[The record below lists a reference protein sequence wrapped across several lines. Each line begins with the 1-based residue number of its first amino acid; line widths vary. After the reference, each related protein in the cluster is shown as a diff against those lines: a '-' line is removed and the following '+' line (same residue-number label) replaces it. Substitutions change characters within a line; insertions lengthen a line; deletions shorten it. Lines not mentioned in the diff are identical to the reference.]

1 MYKMYLVAMG
11 ARRAGVMST
20 KPGAVIRDSY
30 EAAVGGANLFAVEE
44 FPMSDGYSEHFAFI
58 AEVPANFLD
67 KVRPPVSLTQQESE
81 PLPDE
86 IKLLTMERNKYCSL
100 YTNLKMENDRLQQQI
115 IQLKAAL
122 QEATREDV
130 I

>member
-30 EAAVGGANLFAVEE
+30 EAAVGGANLFALEE
-44 FPMSDGYSEHFAFI
+44 FPMSDGYSDHFAFI

-81 PLPDE
+81 PPPDE
-86 IKLLTMERNKYCSL
+86 IKLLTMERNKYRSL
-100 YTNLKMENDRLQQQI
+100 CTNLKMDNDRLQQQI
-115 IQLKAAL
+115 IQLQLAL
-122 QEATREDV
+122 EATREEV